1 MSVLLKRLNKYNL
14 ILASRSPRRQMLLRG
29 LDLDFQVVVKN
40 TDESFPKDM
49 RCLDVP
55 EYLSRK
61 KAASVSLKNETENTI
76 VITSDTVVIL
86 NNEIIEKPQNEKEA
100 IEMLEKLSGQQHTV
114 VTGVCLTSKKKQKSF
129 SARSEVYFKKLSKTD
144 IQYYVEKYQPFDKAG
159 SYGIQEWIG
168 YIAIEKIEGSFYN
181 VMGLPTQ
188 QLYEELLEFV
198 G

>member
-61 KAASVSLKNETENTI
+61 KAASVNLKNETENTI

-144 IQYYVEKYQPFDKAG
+144 IEYYVEKYQPFDKAG